1 MFLRYVLSFVNA
13 GINWNTHHHM
23 LHTVNLVDAGILWAN
38 LHLLFWLSI
47 MPFTTG
53 WMGENH
59 FASLPTALYGL
70 VLMLSAFAY
79 IILQRAIIG
88 SHGEESTLAK
98 AIGRDIKGKI
108 SAGIYVVAVPAAF
121 FSGTVALGLYA
132 LVALTWLLPDRRI
145 EKALERE

>member
-1 MFLRYVLSFVNA
+1 MSNKLSFVNV
-13 GINWNTHHHM
+13 GLYWNNHHH
-23 LHTVNLVDAGILWAN
+23 LLNTVKHVNAGILWAN

-47 MPFTTG
+47 MSFTTG

-59 FASLPTALYGL
+59 FASLPTALYGV

-88 SHGEESTLAK
+88 SHSEESTLAK
-98 AIGRDIKGKI
+98 AIGRDIKKKI
-108 SAGIYVVAVPAAF
+108 SARIYVVAVPAAF
-121 FSGTVALGLYA
+121 FSGTVALSLYA

>member
-1 MFLRYVLSFVNA
+1 MFLRYVLSFFNV

-38 LHLLFWLSI
+38 LHLLFWLSS
-47 MPFTTG
+47 MPFTMG

-59 FASLPTALYGL
+59 FAPLPTALYGV

-88 SHGEESTLAK
+88 SHGEE
-98 AIGRDIKGKI
+98 
-108 SAGIYVVAVPAAF
+108 
-121 FSGTVALGLYA
+121 
-132 LVALTWLLPDRRI
+132 
-145 EKALERE
+145 